1 MNTVERAHC
10 KNQITTGI
18 RYGEPV
24 FIRHYVGLR
33 RRRQIRRQDADMGRQ
48 LLPNAGGPIA
58 NDECRL
64 NLYRHIGEAIC
75 KILFH
80 PINQPPRIKRRSE
93 RAPSVQLS
101 AFSAKNFFGH
111 SGLVTPSGIADK
123 GLWSEYAPC

>member
-1 MNTVERAHC
+1 MNTVECAHG

-18 RYGEPV
+18 RYGQPF
-24 FIRHYVGLR
+24 FIRHYVGLWR
-33 RRRQIRRQDADMGRQ
+33 RGNVCGKDANMRRQ
-48 LLPNAGGPIA
+48 LLPNAGSPIA

-80 PINQPPRIKRRSE
+80 PINQPPRIKRRTE

-123 GLWSEYAPC
+123 GLWSEYVPC